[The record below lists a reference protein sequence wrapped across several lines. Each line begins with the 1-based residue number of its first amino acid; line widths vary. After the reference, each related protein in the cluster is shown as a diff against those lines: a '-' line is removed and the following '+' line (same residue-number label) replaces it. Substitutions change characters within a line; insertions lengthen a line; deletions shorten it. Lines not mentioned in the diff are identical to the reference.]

1 MKNLIVEKKYDN
13 HNLIFFLQEKFD
25 GLSKSTIYKA
35 LRKKDVIIN
44 GIRIKEN
51 AKVFEND
58 SITLYITDDFLFK
71 TINIQKVYEDN
82 NILVVFKPIDLEVVS
97 TGIEQTLTSI
107 FEKDYTFIKPC
118 HRLDRNTKR
127 TCSFC

>member
-58 SITLYITDDFLFK
+58 SITLYITDDLLFK